1 MTPVANT
8 FNFSPITTEEV
19 IEALSQLNPKKA
31 PGIDGISTRLLRNTI
46 DAIAESLAN
55 IFNLS
60 LRIAIFPDD
69 CK

>member
-31 PGIDGISTRLLRNTI
+31 PGIDGISIRLLI
-46 DAIAESLAN
+46 
-55 IFNLS
+55 
-60 LRIAIFPDD
+60 
-69 CK
+69 KGYY